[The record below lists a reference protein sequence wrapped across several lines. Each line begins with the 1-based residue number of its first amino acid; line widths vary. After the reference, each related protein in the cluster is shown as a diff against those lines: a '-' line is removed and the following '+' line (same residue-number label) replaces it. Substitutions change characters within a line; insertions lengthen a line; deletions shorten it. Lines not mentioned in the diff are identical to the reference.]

1 METKTNQFKAEIAE
15 MLDLVVNSLYSK
27 KEIFLRELISNAS
40 DAIDRAKFLA
50 LTDKTLIEDN
60 PEWKI
65 EISVDKAAKTLMISD
80 NGTGMDAAD
89 LEQNLGTIASSGTK
103 AFRQALKEKGG
114 ENLPELIGQFGVGF
128 YAAFMVADRVR
139 VVSKKRGTAAAFQWE
154 SDMGGSYTIS
164 DSERD
169 GFGTSVMLHLRD
181 DQAEYLD
188 RWRVAELVKKY
199 SDFIAYPITFRQIDV
214 PADEKDEDKKRREED
229 EARPLNT
236 MVALWKRAKKDVKPE
251 EYAEFYKH
259 LTHDWDDPFETIPFS
274 GEGQVEF
281 KALLFL
287 PKKATMELFMPQQK
301 RGLSLYVRNVF
312 IGDDIEMLLPSYLR
326 FVKGVVDSSDL
337 PLNVSREM
345 LQDDAV
351 IAKIKSAVTSKIL
364 STLESMKKDEKK
376 YSEFW
381 SAFGTVLKEG
391 VHVDWSNAERLKKLL
406 KYPTARSDAGKTV
419 FLEDYVKD
427 MPSDQKDIYYLLS
440 EREEDARKAPQ
451 LEAARKHG
459 CDVLLFCDPVD
470 EFLTESL
477 REFDG
482 KKFVDVAKGDV
493 SFGSEAEQKAE
504 KDANEKAAQSLKP
517 FIECVKKELESKV
530 SDVRVSTRL
539 TDSPCCLVAKENAL
553 PPSMVR
559 MMRAMKNEV
568 PEEKRILELNAEHP
582 LVKKVAG
589 LKGEELSDAITLLY
603 DSALIAE
610 GSPVTDG
617 SRFTKLLAG
626 LMMKLVL
633 LIAMPF
639 AAFAE
644 EQPVSIASSSEVV
657 ESNGLF
663 RRVRTFFT
671 FTNPNPR
678 QMSCDFEFPMPAE
691 ATVCGYSLEIDGVM
705 VPGVVVEKEKA
716 RVAFET
722 EKAVRVD
729 PGIVEHVA
737 GNVWRTRIF
746 PLNKDVPRKASVD
759 YIEPVAEGDEAIVCE
774 RDGDDIFVATRTGR
788 ITTVPLLAKVA
799 AFDHGVILW
808 DASTSAEPLAAG
820 WRKRLESLPII
831 GDWRLIVFSNEAETC
846 DFKRREDLLAAIN
859 RIVYDGGTDISGAF
873 NVATSGAPTLL
884 FSDERDTLGVFAP
897 QYERL
902 SNVVIAS
909 RDEPPARTVGVR
921 RLALGESIPAG
932 VEVREGKLLATAW
945 AADRVK
951 DLACQAEARKDEFL
965 DLGRRYGVASP
976 VTSLI
981 VLENLDQYLKHKI
994 EPHKS
999 LSFHDEWVR
1008 RRAAEDDQIAKKEAQ
1023 ADHERE
1029 LLRLWKE
1036 RVEWWLNP
1044 IPPKVTPHS
1053 GLFNAVASAMGGDAV
1068 LEEEAEDRPAPVGGA
1083 MRSVAR
1089 AEAAEEPALAKSKGG
1104 AAPGEAGSG
1113 GATVTLAAWDP
1124 KAPYLDAIAKAEHPY
1139 NEYLVQKKSCGSS
1152 PAFYMDCASWF
1163 FKLGRPE
1170 GAMLGRRIISNMA
1183 EFGLDDAKVW
1193 RSMGWRLREAGEYEA
1208 AIRCFSKALQLRG
1221 EEGQSRRD
1229 LALVL
1234 SEYGKRLFAEG
1245 DRATAALCINEAL
1258 ALLRETAFTN
1268 FARRSGRASN
1278 DRQVSVLA
1286 LEELNALIAWSG
1298 AVGLE
1303 VAVPAIDPAYRRD
1316 LPLRVRIVLSWDA
1329 DETDID
1335 IHVLEPDGEEAYYG
1349 HRRTSS
1355 GGFVSEDVTTGY
1367 GPEEYLRKE
1376 GLGRFKVLTN
1386 YFASHQTDL
1395 TGAATATATV
1405 YTDWGTAEEKMC
1417 ILTLRLDKPKAKQM
1431 VGEIDLGGV

>member
-50 LTDKTLIEDN
+50 LTDKALVEDN

-128 YAAFMVADRVR
+128 YAAFMVADKVR

-164 DSERD
+164 DSTRD

-181 DQAEYLD
+181 DQVEYLD

-199 SDFIAYPITFRQIDV
+199 SDFIAYPITFRQIDI
-214 PADEKDEDKKRREED
+214 PADEKEEDRKRREED
-229 EARPLNT
+229 EARALNT

-259 LTHDWDDPFETIPFS
+259 LTHDWEEPFETIPFS

-381 SAFGTVLKEG
+381 NAFGTVLKEG

-477 REFDG
+477 REFEG

-504 KDANEKAAQSLKP
+504 KDANEKASAELKP
-517 FIECVKKELESKV
+517 FIESVKKELESKV
-530 SDVRVSTRL
+530 SDVRLSTRL

-589 LKGEELSDAITLLY
+589 LKGEELSDAVALLY

-617 SRFTKLLAG
+617 ARFTKLLAR
-626 LMMKLVL
+626 LMMKILLLV
-633 LIAMPF
+633 AMPF
-639 AAFAE
+639 AAFADD
-644 EQPVSIASSSEVV
+644 QPVSIASSSEVV

-663 RRVRTFFT
+663 RRVRNSFT
-671 FTNPNPR
+671 FTNPNSR
-678 QMSCDFEFPMPAE
+678 QMSCDFEFPVPE
-691 ATVCGYSLEIDGVM
+691 GATVCGHSLEIDGVM

-716 RVAFET
+716 RVAFEA
-722 EKAVRVD
+722 EKAARVD
-729 PGIVEHVA
+729 PSIVENVS
-737 GNVWRTRIF
+737 GNIWRTRIF
-746 PLNKDVPRKASVD
+746 PLLKDVPRKATVD
-759 YIEPVAEGDEAIVCE
+759 YIEPIAEGEVATICE
-774 RDGDDIFVATRTGR
+774 RDGGDIFVGNRSGMLSS
-788 ITTVPLLAKVA
+788 VPFQAKIA
-799 AFDHGVILW
+799 AFDHGAILW
-808 DASTSAEPLAAG
+808 DASTSAEPYAAE
-820 WRKRLESLPII
+820 WRRRLEWLPHR
-831 GDWRLIVFSNEAETC
+831 GDWRLVVFSNEAEAR
-846 DFKRREDLLAAIN
+846 DFSRREDLLAAIDL
-859 RIVYDGGTDISGAF
+859 IVYDGGTDIACAFDAAPSG
-873 NVATSGAPTLL
+873 VPTLL
-884 FSDERDTLGVFAP
+884 FSDERDTLGLFRP
-897 QYERL
+897 GYERL
-902 SNVVIAS
+902 ANVVVAS
-909 RDEPPARTVGVR
+909 RDEGPAKAVSVR
-921 RLALGESIPAG
+921 RLASGESLPAG
-932 VEVREGKLLATAW
+932 VEVRDGTLLATAW
-945 AADRVK
+945 AAERVK
-951 DLACQAEARKDEFL
+951 ELASQAESRKDEFL
-965 DLGRRYGVASP
+965 ELGRRYGVASD
-976 VTSLI
+976 VTSLV
-981 VLENLDQYLKHKI
+981 VLENLEQYLKHKI

-999 LSFHDEWVR
+999 LRFHDEWVR
-1008 RRAAEDDQIAKKEAQ
+1008 RRAAEDDQIAKREAQ
-1023 ADHERE
+1023 AEHERE

-1036 RVEWWLNP
+1036 RVEWWLDP

-1053 GLFNAVASAMGGDAV
+1053 GLFDAAAEVEASAT
-1068 LEEEAEDRPAPVGGA
+1068 LHEERNTLGVAHEQARLMRAFAGGA
-1083 MRSVAR
+1083 RS
-1089 AEAAEEPALAKSKGG
+1089 EEMPKSMD

-1113 GATVTLAAWDP
+1113 GATVTLSAWDP
-1124 KAPYLDAIAKAEHPY
+1124 KAPYLDAIAKAENPY
-1139 NEYLVQKKSCGSS
+1139 GEYLVQKKGCGSS

-1163 FKLGRPE
+1163 FKSGRPE

-1193 RSMGWRLREAGEYEA
+1193 RSMGWRLREAGEYET
-1208 AIRCFSKALQLRG
+1208 AIRCFSKALRLRG

-1234 SEYGKRLFAEG
+1234 AEHGKRLFAKGER
-1245 DRATAALCINEAL
+1245 DAATLCINEAM
-1258 ALLRETAFTN
+1258 ALLRQAAFN
-1268 FARRSGRASN
+1268 VFARRSGRSSN
-1278 DRQVSVLA
+1278 DRQVSVVA
-1286 LEELNALIAWSG
+1286 LEELNALISWSA
-1298 AVGLE
+1298 AVGLQ
-1303 VAVPAIDPAYRRD
+1303 VAVPEMDSAFRRD

-1335 IHVLEPDGEEAYYG
+1335 LHVLEPDGEEAYYG

-1395 TGAATATATV
+1395 TGPATATATV

-1417 ILTLRLDKPKAKQM
+1417 MLTLRLDTPKAKHM
-1431 VGEIDLGGV
+1431 IGELDLGGD